1 MIHKT
6 QIAQISEKKHRLYI
20 YAMMII
26 MCSLGYHHNDFEA
39 THLCGHIMYGYTLVV
54 PMNQSV
60 LNKFSKE
67 RNISDRN

>member
-1 MIHKT
+1 
-6 QIAQISEKKHRLYI
+6 
-20 YAMMII
+20 MMIT
-26 MCSLGYHHNDFEA
+26 MCSLVYHHNALEA
-39 THLCGHIMYGYTLVV
+39 THLRGHIMYGYTLLV